1 MADRVLLPSRREVA
15 ASRANGYKVGLFV
28 AGIVDAYASGRL
40 VDREV
45 TADME
50 KMWVCLF
57 DGPNPLCSQG
67 KMTSKHQELCGE
79 FWLLPVDAA
88 LVTDG

>member
-1 MADRVLLPSRREVA
+1 MGERVLPSREELA
-15 ASRANGYKVGLFV
+15 ASDK
-28 AGIVDAYASGRL
+28 
-40 VDREV
+40 EV
-45 TADME
+45 WTPEVME

-57 DGPNPLCSQG
+57 DGPNDLCEQG

-88 LVTDG
+88 LGEV

>member
-1 MADRVLLPSRREVA
+1 MSDLPSREEISEA
-15 ASRANGYKVGLFV
+15 LTFAHITDSDGDHLIDIAQ
-28 AGIVDAYASGRL
+28 AYVEGRL
-40 VDREV
+40 VDRGA
-45 TADME
+45 TDDME

-57 DGPNPLCSQG
+57 DGPNDLCEQG

-88 LVTDG
+88 LGEA